1 MNKKLIAS
9 VAAACVLSAGSVFAA
24 SNPFADVPA
33 NHWSYSSVQSLAKAG
48 IIDGY
53 GDGTFKGDKTITRY
67 EMAQLVGKAMYRSD
81 KANAEQKA
89 AIDKLAAE
97 YKDELDNLGVRV
109 GKVEKKTAGVSDV
122 KMSGWFSSENTVG
135 TSYDDKDLHEYAI
148 HARVGFEKQIND
160 KLSSL
165 VQFRTLN
172 YFDSGRSS
180 STNTGGDVAVGTRLA
195 YLTYKA
201 SPDTTVTVGKN
212 AYWMAGGLLMDD
224 FVTGVSVDTKLSD
237 KVNLMVMA
245 GRYGA
250 GGSDSGSHTT
260 TKVPL
265 LDSKGKAIKDS
276 YGKDIMV
283 DQDGTVGRDSKT
295 NQNRILGASITTNV
309 GGVDLGAHYLTGNR
323 TINTLSWNPITDY
336 KETKII
342 AGTAGYTFPGG
353 VNLQLGYAENT
364 AADDNNKTAKI
375 QLYKNI
381 GGTDVIAQYWD
392 QGNRMDW
399 VAETGNHM
407 AWWGQQYTGS
417 LKGYR
422 LILERKIMD
431 NTVLTVAHGDYKN
444 KETDLK
450 GRKDT
455 VQVTVSF

>member
-24 SNPFADVPA
+24 SNPFADVPT
-33 NHWSYSSVQSLAKAG
+33 NHWSYGSIQYLAKTG
-48 IIDGY
+48 IVDGY
-53 GDGTFKGDKTITRY
+53 SNGTFNGDKTITRY
-67 EMAQLVGKAMYRSD
+67 EMAQLVAKAMYRSD

-109 GKVEKKTAGVSDV
+109 GNVEKKTAGISDV

-135 TSYDDKDLHEYAI
+135 TGYDDANLHEYAI
-148 HARVGFEKQIND
+148 HARVGFEKQINN
-160 KLSSL
+160 KLSSF

-180 STNTGGDVAVGTRLA
+180 STNTGGDAAVGTRLA

-224 FVTGVSVDTKLSD
+224 FVTGISVDTKLSD

-245 GRYGA
+245 GRYSA
-250 GGSDSGSHTT
+250 GGSDSGSLMKKADGSYAT
-260 TKVPL
+260 VP
-265 LDSKGKAIKDS
+265 
-276 YGKDIMV
+276 
-283 DQDGTVGRDSKT
+283 RDSKT
-295 NQNRILGASITTNV
+295 NQNRIVGASLTTNV
-309 GGVDLGAHYLTGNR
+309 GGVDLGAHYLTGNKTID
-323 TINTLSWNPITDY
+323 TINWDPIAGYED
-336 KETKII
+336 TKII

-353 VNLQLGYAENT
+353 VNLSLGYAKNT
-364 AADDNNKTAKI
+364 AADDNNETAKI
-375 QLYKNI
+375 QLFKNI

-407 AWWGQQYTGS
+407 AWWGHQYNGS

-431 NTVLTVAHGDYKN
+431 NTVLTLVHGDYKN

-450 GRKDT
+450 GRKDV